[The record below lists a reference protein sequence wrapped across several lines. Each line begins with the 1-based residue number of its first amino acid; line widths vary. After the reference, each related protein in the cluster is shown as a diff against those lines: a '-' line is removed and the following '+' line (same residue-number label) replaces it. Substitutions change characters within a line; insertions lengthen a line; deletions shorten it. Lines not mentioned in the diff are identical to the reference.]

1 MARFSRFVPFII
13 IAVVAMAVYYNIFGN
28 SFLINWDDTEYVTN
42 NPDIRGFSPDN
53 IRAVFTSY
61 YGGNYAPIQMLSY
74 MLDYSIWG
82 LDPRGFL
89 LTNLILQAVN
99 SSLLYIL
106 LRRYFGTSANL
117 SLLAALIFLCHPV
130 QVESVAWVSQRK
142 NLLSATLFLTAI
154 IAYINYVTRPA
165 ERNLSYGSYGI
176 SIALFTLSILTKSV
190 TIILLPLILLFDIC
204 HISQRNIRIMLLD
217 KIPYVFI
224 SLIAAVLTLL
234 SQNPYSG
241 GGITATYHG
250 ESGSATAFTMMTVLP
265 RYFRLIFFPRELSP
279 VYDVPIRNSLVD
291 AQVIGSLILILALL
305 AFGFRLFKTQRK
317 LFFWYG
323 FFFIALLPVSQIVPI
338 VTLMN
343 DRYLYF
349 PLMGFCGFLAGS
361 IMQLPQHRF
370 NQTVRSS
377 LPLLAVGGIICLGI
391 LSHIQ
396 TRIWHD
402 SLALWEKSVQIN
414 PESSS
419 AWTGLATSYHAHNKS
434 TAALQAYLKAVSLNP
449 ANRIALNNLTLMF
462 LSLGKQD
469 KAEQY
474 ALHLI
479 RTNPDYALGFSTLGT
494 CYLSRGE
501 VDLAVLSDNKAL
513 SLQPDLAAAWNLKGD
528 IALLRKNFD
537 EAIGDYEKGYSLNKN
552 GADTYY
558 YSLAAV
564 AAARGNV
571 KAALDF
577 LRSAYQHGL
586 AKSPEELLN
595 NPYLTKLSDNEEFRG
610 VISDGYAKNRNN
622 PLIFK

>member
-1 MARFSRFVPFII
+1 MSRFSKFIPFII
-13 IAVVAMAVYYNIFGN
+13 ITVAAVAVYYNILGN

-42 NPDIRGFSPDN
+42 NPDIRGFALNN

-74 MLDYSIWG
+74 MFDYSIWG

-89 LTNLILQAVN
+89 LSNLLLQTIN

-106 LRRYFGTSANL
+106 LRKYFGTGAYL
-117 SLLAALIFLCHPV
+117 SLLAALVFLCHPV

-142 NLLSATLFLTAI
+142 NLLSATFFLSALI
-154 IAYINYVTRPA
+154 IYINYATKTDEYTRKY
-165 ERNLSYGSYGI
+165 SFYGI
-176 SIALFTLSILTKSV
+176 SIALFTLSLLTKSV
-190 TIILLPLILLFDIC
+190 TIILLPIIMLFDVC
-204 HISQRNIRIMLLD
+204 QTPRRKTREMLID
-217 KIPYVFI
+217 KIPFALI
-224 SLIAAVLTLL
+224 SMFAAVLTLL
-234 SQNPYSG
+234 SQNPFSG

-250 ESGSATAFTMMTVLP
+250 ESGSATAFTMTTVLP
-265 RYFRLIFFPRELSP
+265 RYFRLIFFPSGLSP
-279 VYDVPIRNSLVD
+279 VYEVPIRNSLVD
-291 AQVIGSLILILALL
+291 AQVTGSLILILAL
-305 AFGFRLFKTQRK
+305 AVFGFRLFKTQRI

-349 PLMGFCGFLAGS
+349 PLMGFCGFLACS
-361 IMQLPQHRF
+361 VLKVPEQRLSQP
-370 NQTVRSS
+370 VRNS
-377 LPLLAVGGIICLGI
+377 LLLLAFGGIIGLGI
-391 LSHIQ
+391 LSRIQ
-396 TRIWHD
+396 TGVWHD
-402 SLALWEKSVQIN
+402 SLTLWEKAVQIN

-449 ANRIALNNLTLMF
+449 ANKIALNNLTLMY
-462 LSLGKQD
+462 LSFGRQD

-501 VDLAVLSDNKAL
+501 VELAELSGNKAL
-513 SLQPDLAAAWNLKGD
+513 NLQPDLAAAWNLKGD
-528 IALLRKNFD
+528 IALFRNKYG
-537 EAIGDYEKGYSLNKN
+537 EAIDDYEKGYSLNKN

-564 AAARGNV
+564 EAARGNT
-571 KAALDF
+571 KAALE
-577 LRSAYQHGL
+577 LLISAYQHGL
-586 AKSPEELLN
+586 SKSPEELVN
-595 NPYLTKLSDNEEFRG
+595 NPYLVKLSGSEEFRRI
-610 VISDGYAKNRNN
+610 VTDGYTRNRSN